1 MNKSLYTRLLGYTF
15 EHKGIF
21 ILSIFGF
28 LLFSA
33 ADISAVE
40 WLKQVISYINENNDN
55 PLNPL
60 NLALFL
66 AFISVIRGIGFY
78 LGNYFMANVGLK
90 VVHSLRKD
98 LISSLLYQPMSFFD
112 QASKGEIVN
121 RIIFTTN
128 QITGAATNALKILF
142 KEGFLLIGLFI
153 YLIYLSW
160 KLTLVILVIA
170 PLIGLIVSIAGK
182 RLRRTAKKIQD
193 VMGVVTQVSNEIA
206 SGAREIK
213 SFNNESGEEER
224 FKRANDE
231 NLKQNLKMESTGNIT
246 TPIIQIFVAF
256 ALAAMSYLALT
267 NLDELNLP
275 SESFVA
281 FFTAAGLMARP
292 IRQLSNLNAVIQ
304 KGLAAAEDIFNT
316 IDNASENYNEGLDI
330 NKTLNGEVEIDNVS
344 FSYSEDSEPVLNNI
358 SIKASK
364 GETIALVGKS
374 GSGKSTIVNLLN
386 RFYDDYEG
394 KIIID
399 GYDIKKIKLT
409 DLRNSISYVS
419 QDPTLFN
426 DTVKNN
432 IAYGLNQVSD
442 SEVYQAAREANAYE
456 FIMSLPDGFDT
467 IIGDKGVI
475 LSGGEKQRVA
485 IARALLKK
493 SSILIFDEA
502 TSALDNESEK
512 EIQSAIEKA
521 SKNKTTFIIAHRLS
535 TVEKADKICV
545 LENGII
551 TQSGTHNELIKED
564 GLYNVLQGKPELIEE
579 TESVK
584 FEKDFVPTLINEKKS
599 FWDEFNFLNIA
610 LTPLSVLYWSISTF
624 KNIFLKPK
632 TSDQNQIP
640 VVVVGNVTV
649 GGNGKTPLVSQI
661 AIDLKNIGYKPGI
674 ILRGYKGSFTGT
686 KFINKDTTAKEA
698 GDEAIFHFNRGF
710 NVVVDRDRSRALSY
724 LERYT
729 DCDIV
734 ISDDGLQHN
743 SLRRDFEII
752 VEDAT
757 RNFGNQLFLPAG
769 PLRDNI
775 WKTKKVDLFIFSGRR
790 ESNDYFF
797 ELEPESWINLKTG
810 DSYEVDEYPFGR
822 TANVVCGIANP
833 NRFLRSLNNLKINF
847 DYRLFPDHHYF
858 SKKDLEFDFER
869 PILTTEKDAARIGEN
884 FNEKNVWYLKMGV
897 KLNTNVSKLISEKL
911 QKKNV

>member
-55 PLNPL
+55 PLNPM

-661 AIDLKNIGYKPGI
+661 AIDLKNIGYNPGI

>member
-1 MNKSLYTRLLGYTF
+1 MNKSIYTRLLGYTF
-15 EHKGIF
+15 EHKGLFFLSIIGF
-21 ILSIFGF
+21 ILFA
-28 LLFSA
+28 A

-40 WLKQVISYINENNDN
+40 WLKQVISYINESNQNS
-55 PLNPL
+55 LNPL

-66 AFISVIRGIGFY
+66 AFISVVRGIGFY
-78 LGNYFMANVGLK
+78 VGNYFMANVGLK
-90 VVHSLRKD
+90 VVHKLRQD

-128 QITGAATNALKILF
+128 QITGAATNALKILV
-142 KEGFLLIGLFI
+142 KEGFLLIGLFV
-153 YLIYLSW
+153 YLMYLSW

-170 PLIGLIVSIAGK
+170 PLIGIIVSIAGK
-182 RLRRTAKKIQD
+182 RLRKVAKKIQD
-193 VMGVVTQVSNEIA
+193 VMGIVTQVSNEIA

-213 SFNNESGEEER
+213 SFNNESGEEDR
-224 FKRANDE
+224 FKKANDE

-246 TPIIQIFVAF
+246 TPLIQVFVAF

-267 NLDELNLP
+267 NLTELNLP

-292 IRQLSNLNAVIQ
+292 IRQLSSLNAVIQ
-304 KGLAAAEDIFNT
+304 RGLAAAEDIFSA
-316 IDNASENYNEGLDI
+316 IDNAPEKYEEGLDI
-330 NKTLNGEVEIDNVS
+330 NKTLEGEIEIENVS
-344 FSYSEDSEPVLNNI
+344 FSYSHDSDPVLKNI
-358 SIKASK
+358 SISAKQ

-394 KIIID
+394 RIRID

-432 IAYGLNQVSD
+432 IAYGLDDVTD
-442 SEVYQAAREANAYE
+442 SEVFQAAREANAYE
-456 FIMSLPDGFDT
+456 FIMNLPEGFNT
-467 IIGDKGVI
+467 IIGAKGTT

-512 EIQSAIEKA
+512 EIQAAIEKA
-521 SKNKTTFIIAHRLS
+521 SQNKTTFIIAHRLS
-535 TVEKADKICV
+535 TVENADKICV
-545 LENGII
+545 LENGKI
-551 TQSGTHNELIKED
+551 TQAGTHNELIKEE
-564 GLYNVLQGKPELIEE
+564 GLYNVLQGKPELVEE
-579 TESVK
+579 AKITDADV
-584 FEKDFVPTLINEKKS
+584 DFVPTLINEKKS
-599 FWDEFNFLNIA
+599 FWDEYNFGNIA
-610 LTPLSVLYWSISTF
+610 LTPLSFIYWAISSFKSTF
-624 KNIFLKPK
+624 LKSK
-632 TSDQNQIP
+632 SSLENEIP

-661 AIDLKNIGYKPGI
+661 AIDLRNLGYKPGI

-686 KFINKDTTAKEA
+686 KLISEETTSKEV

-710 NVVVDRDRSRALSY
+710 NVVVDRDRARALSY
-724 LERYT
+724 IERHT
-729 DCDIV
+729 ECDIV
-734 ISDDGLQHN
+734 ISDDGLQHTA
-743 SLRRDFEII
+743 LRRDFEVI
-752 VEDAT
+752 VEDAN

-775 WKTKKVDLFIFSGRR
+775 WKTKKVDLFIYSGRKDG
-790 ESNDYFF
+790 NDNFF
-797 ELEPESWINLKTG
+797 ELEPESWVNLDTG
-810 DSYEVDEYPFGR
+810 DTYAVDEYPFGK
-822 TANVVCGIANP
+822 TANVISGIANP
-833 NRFLRSLNNLKINF
+833 NRFLKTLNGLKVNF
-847 DYRLFPDHHYF
+847 DYKLFPDHHYF
-858 SKKDLEFDFER
+858 SKKDIEFNFER
-869 PILTTEKDAARIGEN
+869 PILTTEKDAARMGKKFKGSNI
-884 FNEKNVWYLKMGV
+884 WYLKMGV
-897 KLNTNVSKLISEKL
+897 KLNTNISKLITEKI
-911 QKKNV
+911 NG

>member
-246 TPIIQIFVAF
+246 TPIIQVFVAF

-661 AIDLKNIGYKPGI
+661 AIDLKNIGYNPGI

-710 NVVVDRDRSRALSY
+710 NVVVDRDRSRSLSY

-734 ISDDGLQHN
+734 IYDDGLQHN

>member
-1 MNKSLYTRLLGYTF
+1 MNKSIYTRLLGYTF
-15 EHKGIF
+15 EHKGLFFLSIIGF
-21 ILSIFGF
+21 ILFA
-28 LLFSA
+28 A

-40 WLKQVISYINENNDN
+40 WLKQVISYIHESNENS
-55 PLNPL
+55 LNPL

-66 AFISVIRGIGFY
+66 AFISVVRGIGFY
-78 LGNYFMANVGLK
+78 VGNYFMANVGLK
-90 VVHSLRKD
+90 VVHSLRQD

-128 QITGAATNALKILF
+128 QITGAATNALKILV
-142 KEGFLLIGLFI
+142 KEGFLLIGLFV
-153 YLIYLSW
+153 YLMYLSW

-170 PLIGLIVSIAGK
+170 PLIGIIVSIAGK
-182 RLRRTAKKIQD
+182 RLRRVAKKIQD
-193 VMGVVTQVSNEIA
+193 VMGIVTQVSNEIA

-224 FKRANDE
+224 FKKANDE

-246 TPIIQIFVAF
+246 TPLIQVFVAF

-267 NLDELNLP
+267 NLTELNLP

-292 IRQLSNLNAVIQ
+292 IRQLSSLNAVIQ
-304 KGLAAAEDIFNT
+304 RGLAAAEDIFSA
-316 IDNASENYNEGLDI
+316 IDNAPEKYDEGLDI
-330 NKTLNGEVEIDNVS
+330 NKTLEGEVEIENVS
-344 FSYSEDSEPVLNNI
+344 FSYSHDSDPVLKNI
-358 SIKASK
+358 SISAKQ

-394 KIIID
+394 RIRID

-432 IAYGLNQVSD
+432 IAYGLNEVTD
-442 SEVYQAAREANAYE
+442 SEVFQAAREANAYE
-456 FIMSLPDGFDT
+456 FIMNLPEGFNT
-467 IIGDKGVI
+467 IIGDKGTT

-512 EIQSAIEKA
+512 EIQAAIEKA
-521 SKNKTTFIIAHRLS
+521 SQNKTTFIIAHRLS

-545 LENGII
+545 LENGEI
-551 TQSGTHNELIKED
+551 TQAGTHNELIKEE

-579 TESVK
+579 TNITDVET
-584 FEKDFVPTLINEKKS
+584 DFVPTLINEKKS
-599 FWDEFNFLNIA
+599 FWDEYNFGNVA
-610 LTPLSVLYWSISTF
+610 LTPLSFIYWTISSF
-624 KNIFLKPK
+624 KNTFLKPK
-632 TSDQNQIP
+632 TSVGNDIP

-661 AIDLKNIGYKPGI
+661 AIDLRNLGYNPGI

-686 KFINKDTTAKEA
+686 KLINEETTSKEV

-710 NVVVDRDRSRALSY
+710 NVVVDRDRARALSY
-724 LERYT
+724 LERHT
-729 DCDIV
+729 ECDIV
-734 ISDDGLQHN
+734 ISDDGLQHTA
-743 SLRRDFEII
+743 LRRDFEVI
-752 VEDAT
+752 VEDAN

-775 WKTKKVDLFIFSGRR
+775 WKTKKVDLFIYSGRKDG
-790 ESNDYFF
+790 NDNFF
-797 ELEPESWINLKTG
+797 ELEPESWVNLDTG
-810 DSYEVDEYPFGR
+810 DTYTVDEYPFGK
-822 TANVVCGIANP
+822 TANVISGIANP
-833 NRFLRSLNNLKINF
+833 NRFLKTLNSLKVNF
-847 DYRLFPDHHYF
+847 DYKLFPDHHYF
-858 SKKDLEFDFER
+858 SKKDIEFNFER
-869 PILTTEKDAARIGEN
+869 PILTTEKDAARMGEKFKGSN
-884 FNEKNVWYLKMGV
+884 IWYLKMGV
-897 KLNTNVSKLISEKL
+897 KLNTNISKLITEKI
-911 QKKNV
+911 NG

>member
-15 EHKGIF
+15 KHKGLFFVSIIGF
-21 ILSIFGF
+21 ILFA
-28 LLFSA
+28 A

-40 WLKQVISYINENNDN
+40 WLKQVISYINESNDN
-55 PLNPL
+55 PLNPMS
-60 NLALFL
+60 LALFL
-66 AFISVIRGIGFY
+66 AGISVIRGIGFY
-78 LGNYFMANVGLK
+78 VGNYFMANVGLK
-90 VVHSLRKD
+90 VVHNLRED
-98 LISSLLYQPMSFFD
+98 LISSLLYQPMSLFD

-128 QITGAATNALKILF
+128 QITGAATNALKILV
-142 KEGFLLIGLFI
+142 KEGFLLIGLFV
-153 YLIYLSW
+153 YLMYLSW

-170 PLIGLIVSIAGK
+170 PLIGIIVSIAGK
-182 RLRRTAKKIQD
+182 RLRRVAKKIQD
-193 VMGVVTQVSNEIA
+193 VMGIVTQVSNEIA

-224 FKRANDE
+224 FKKANDE

-246 TPIIQIFVAF
+246 TPLIQVFVAF

-267 NLDELNLP
+267 NLSELNLP

-292 IRQLSNLNAVIQ
+292 IRQLSSLNAVIQ
-304 KGLAAAEDIFNT
+304 RGLAAAEDIFSA
-316 IDNASENYNEGLDI
+316 IDNAPEKYNEGLDI
-330 NKTLNGEVEIDNVS
+330 NNTLQGEVEIENVS
-344 FSYSEDSEPVLNNI
+344 FSYSHDSDPVLKNI
-358 SIKASK
+358 SIAAKK

-394 KIIID
+394 RIRID

-432 IAYGLNQVSD
+432 IAYGLDEVTD
-442 SEVYQAAREANAYE
+442 SAVFQAAREANAYE
-456 FIMSLPDGFDT
+456 FIMNLPEGFNT
-467 IIGDKGVI
+467 IIGDKGTT

-512 EIQSAIEKA
+512 EIQAAIEKA
-521 SKNKTTFIIAHRLS
+521 SLNKTTFIIAHRLS

-545 LENGII
+545 LENGEI
-551 TQSGTHNELIKED
+551 TQTGTHNELIREE
-564 GLYNVLQGKPELIEE
+564 GLYNVLQGKPELVEENKIIE
-579 TESVK
+579 TEV
-584 FEKDFVPTLINEKKS
+584 DFVPTLINEKKS
-599 FWDEFNFLNIA
+599 FWDEYSFGNIA
-610 LTPLSVLYWSISTF
+610 LTPLSFIYWTISSF
-624 KNIFLKPK
+624 KNTFLKAR
-632 TSDQNQIP
+632 TSVENEVP

-661 AIDLKNIGYKPGI
+661 AIDLRNLGYKPGI

-686 KFINKDTTAKEA
+686 KLIAEETTSKEV

-724 LERYT
+724 IERHT

-734 ISDDGLQHN
+734 IADDGLQHTA
-743 SLRRDFEII
+743 LRRDFEVV
-752 VEDAT
+752 VENAD

-775 WKTKKVDLFIFSGRR
+775 WRTKKVDLFIYSGRR
-790 ESNDYFF
+790 EGNDNFF
-797 ELEPESWINLKTG
+797 ELEPESWINLDTG
-810 DSYEVDEYPFGR
+810 DVYAVDEYPFGK
-822 TANVVCGIANP
+822 TANVISGIANP
-833 NRFLRSLNNLKINF
+833 NRFLKTLNGLKVNF
-847 DYRLFPDHHYF
+847 DYKLFSDHHYF
-858 SKKDLEFDFER
+858 SKKDLEFSFER
-869 PILTTEKDAARIGEN
+869 PILTTEKDAARMGNKFKDKSI
-884 FNEKNVWYLKMGV
+884 WYLKMGV
-897 KLNTNVSKLISEKL
+897 KLNTNISRLITEKI
-911 QKKNV
+911 NG

>member
-15 EHKGIF
+15 KHKGLFFVSIIGF
-21 ILSIFGF
+21 ILFA
-28 LLFSA
+28 A

-40 WLKQVISYINENNDN
+40 WLKQVISYINESNDN
-55 PLNPL
+55 PLNPMS
-60 NLALFL
+60 LALFL
-66 AFISVIRGIGFY
+66 AGISVIRGIGFY
-78 LGNYFMANVGLK
+78 VGNYFMANVGLK
-90 VVHSLRKD
+90 VVHNLRED
-98 LISSLLYQPMSFFD
+98 LISSLLYQPMSLFD

-128 QITGAATNALKILF
+128 QITGAATNALKILV
-142 KEGFLLIGLFI
+142 KEGFLLIGLFV
-153 YLIYLSW
+153 YLMYLSW

-170 PLIGLIVSIAGK
+170 PLIGIIVSIAGK
-182 RLRRTAKKIQD
+182 RLRRVAKKIQD
-193 VMGVVTQVSNEIA
+193 VMGIVTQVSNEIA

-224 FKRANDE
+224 FKKANDE

-246 TPIIQIFVAF
+246 TPLIQVFVAF

-267 NLDELNLP
+267 NLSELNLP

-292 IRQLSNLNAVIQ
+292 IRQLSSLNAVIQ
-304 KGLAAAEDIFNT
+304 RGLAAAEDIFSA
-316 IDNASENYNEGLDI
+316 IDNAPEKYNEGLDI
-330 NKTLNGEVEIDNVS
+330 NNTLQGEVEIENVS
-344 FSYSEDSEPVLNNI
+344 FSYSHDSDPVLKNI
-358 SIKASK
+358 SITAKK

-394 KIIID
+394 RIRID

-432 IAYGLNQVSD
+432 IAYGLDEVTD
-442 SEVYQAAREANAYE
+442 SAVFQAAREANAYE
-456 FIMSLPDGFDT
+456 FIMNLPEGFNT
-467 IIGDKGVI
+467 IIGDKGTT

-512 EIQSAIEKA
+512 EIQAAIEKA
-521 SKNKTTFIIAHRLS
+521 SLNKTTFIIAHRLS

-545 LENGII
+545 LENGEI
-551 TQSGTHNELIKED
+551 TQTGTHNELIREE
-564 GLYNVLQGKPELIEE
+564 GLYNVLQGKPEFVEENKIIE
-579 TESVK
+579 TEV
-584 FEKDFVPTLINEKKS
+584 DFVPTLINEKKS
-599 FWDEFNFLNIA
+599 FWDEYSFGNIA
-610 LTPLSVLYWSISTF
+610 LTPLSFIYWTISSF
-624 KNIFLKPK
+624 KNTFLKAK
-632 TSDQNQIP
+632 TSVENEVP

-661 AIDLKNIGYKPGI
+661 AIDLRNLGYKPGI

-686 KFINKDTTAKEA
+686 KLIAEETTSKEV

-710 NVVVDRDRSRALSY
+710 NVVVDRDRARALSY
-724 LERYT
+724 IERHT

-734 ISDDGLQHN
+734 IADDGLQHTA
-743 SLRRDFEII
+743 LRRDFEVV
-752 VEDAT
+752 VEDAN

-775 WKTKKVDLFIFSGRR
+775 WRTKKVDLFIYSGRR
-790 ESNDYFF
+790 EGNDNFF
-797 ELEPESWINLKTG
+797 ELEPESWINLDTG
-810 DSYEVDEYPFGR
+810 DVYAVDEYPFGK
-822 TANVVCGIANP
+822 TANVISGIANP
-833 NRFLRSLNNLKINF
+833 NRFLKTLNGLKVNF
-847 DYRLFPDHHYF
+847 DYKLFPDHHYF
-858 SKKDLEFDFER
+858 SKKDLEFSFER
-869 PILTTEKDAARIGEN
+869 PILTTEKDAARMGNKFKDKSI
-884 FNEKNVWYLKMGV
+884 WYLKMGV
-897 KLNTNVSKLISEKL
+897 KLNTNISRLITEKI
-911 QKKNV
+911 NG

>member
-15 EHKGIF
+15 KHKGLFFVSIIGF
-21 ILSIFGF
+21 ILFA
-28 LLFSA
+28 A

-40 WLKQVISYINENNDN
+40 WLKQVISYINESNDN
-55 PLNPL
+55 PLNPMS
-60 NLALFL
+60 LALFL
-66 AFISVIRGIGFY
+66 AGISVIRGIGFY
-78 LGNYFMANVGLK
+78 VGNYFMANVGLK
-90 VVHSLRKD
+90 VVHNLRED
-98 LISSLLYQPMSFFD
+98 LISSLLYQPMSLFD

-128 QITGAATNALKILF
+128 QITGAATNALKILV
-142 KEGFLLIGLFI
+142 KEGFLLIGLFV
-153 YLIYLSW
+153 YLMYLSW

-170 PLIGLIVSIAGK
+170 PLIGIIVSIAGK
-182 RLRRTAKKIQD
+182 RLRRVAKKIQD
-193 VMGVVTQVSNEIA
+193 VMGIVTQVSNEIA

-224 FKRANDE
+224 FKKANDQ

-246 TPIIQIFVAF
+246 TPLIQVFVAF

-267 NLDELNLP
+267 NLSELNLP

-292 IRQLSNLNAVIQ
+292 IRQLSSLNAVIQ
-304 KGLAAAEDIFNT
+304 RGLAAAEDIFSA
-316 IDNASENYNEGLDI
+316 IDNAPEKYNEGLDI
-330 NKTLNGEVEIDNVS
+330 NNTLQGEVEIENVS
-344 FSYSEDSEPVLNNI
+344 FSYSHDSDPVLKNI
-358 SIKASK
+358 SIAAKK

-394 KIIID
+394 RIRID

-432 IAYGLNQVSD
+432 IAYGLDEVTD
-442 SEVYQAAREANAYE
+442 SAVFQAAREANAYE
-456 FIMSLPDGFDT
+456 FIMNLPEGFNT
-467 IIGDKGVI
+467 IIGDKGTT

-512 EIQSAIEKA
+512 EIQAAIEKA
-521 SKNKTTFIIAHRLS
+521 SLNKTTFIIAHRLS

-545 LENGII
+545 LENGEI
-551 TQSGTHNELIKED
+551 TQTGTHNELIREE
-564 GLYNVLQGKPELIEE
+564 GLYNVLQGKPELVEENKIIE
-579 TESVK
+579 TEV
-584 FEKDFVPTLINEKKS
+584 DFVPTLINEKKS
-599 FWDEFNFLNIA
+599 FWDEYSFGNIA
-610 LTPLSVLYWSISTF
+610 LTPLSFIYWTISSF
-624 KNIFLKPK
+624 KNTFLKAR
-632 TSDQNQIP
+632 TSVENEVP

-661 AIDLKNIGYKPGI
+661 AIDLRNLGYKPGI

-686 KFINKDTTAKEA
+686 KLIAEETTSKEV

-724 LERYT
+724 IERHT

-734 ISDDGLQHN
+734 IADDGLQHTA
-743 SLRRDFEII
+743 LRRDFEVV
-752 VEDAT
+752 VEDAD

-775 WKTKKVDLFIFSGRR
+775 WRTKKVDLFIYSGRR
-790 ESNDYFF
+790 EGNDNFF
-797 ELEPESWINLKTG
+797 ELEPESWINLDTG
-810 DSYEVDEYPFGR
+810 DVYAVDEYPFGK
-822 TANVVCGIANP
+822 TANVISGIANP
-833 NRFLRSLNNLKINF
+833 NRFLKTLNGLKVNF
-847 DYRLFPDHHYF
+847 DYKLFPDHHYF
-858 SKKDLEFDFER
+858 SKKDLEFSFER
-869 PILTTEKDAARIGEN
+869 PILTTEKDAARMGNKFKDKSI
-884 FNEKNVWYLKMGV
+884 WYLKMGV
-897 KLNTNVSKLISEKL
+897 KLNTNISRLITEKI
-911 QKKNV
+911 NG

>member
-15 EHKGIF
+15 KHKGLFFVSIIGF
-21 ILSIFGF
+21 ILFA
-28 LLFSA
+28 A

-40 WLKQVISYINENNDN
+40 WLKQVISYINESNDN
-55 PLNPL
+55 PLNPMS
-60 NLALFL
+60 LALFL
-66 AFISVIRGIGFY
+66 AGISVIRGIGFY
-78 LGNYFMANVGLK
+78 VGNYFMANVGLK
-90 VVHSLRKD
+90 VVHNLRED
-98 LISSLLYQPMSFFD
+98 LISSLLYQPMSLFD

-128 QITGAATNALKILF
+128 QITGAATNALKILV
-142 KEGFLLIGLFI
+142 KEGFLLIGLFV
-153 YLIYLSW
+153 YLMYLSW

-170 PLIGLIVSIAGK
+170 PLIGIIVSIAGK
-182 RLRRTAKKIQD
+182 RLRRVAKKIQD
-193 VMGVVTQVSNEIA
+193 VMGIVTQVSNEIA

-224 FKRANDE
+224 FKKANDE

-246 TPIIQIFVAF
+246 TPLIQVFVAF

-267 NLDELNLP
+267 NLSELNLP

-292 IRQLSNLNAVIQ
+292 IRQLSSLNAVIQ
-304 KGLAAAEDIFNT
+304 RGLAAAEDIFSA
-316 IDNASENYNEGLDI
+316 IDNAPEKYNEGLDI
-330 NKTLNGEVEIDNVS
+330 NNTLQGEVEIENVS
-344 FSYSEDSEPVLNNI
+344 FSYSHDSDPVLKNI
-358 SIKASK
+358 SIAAKK

-394 KIIID
+394 RIRID

-432 IAYGLNQVSD
+432 IAYGLDEVTD
-442 SEVYQAAREANAYE
+442 SAVFQAAREANAYE
-456 FIMSLPDGFDT
+456 FIMNLPEGFNT
-467 IIGDKGVI
+467 IIGDKGTT

-512 EIQSAIEKA
+512 EIQAAIEKA
-521 SKNKTTFIIAHRLS
+521 SLNKTTFIIAHRLS

-545 LENGII
+545 LENGEI
-551 TQSGTHNELIKED
+551 TQTGTHNELIREE
-564 GLYNVLQGKPELIEE
+564 GLYNVLQGKPELVEENKIIE
-579 TESVK
+579 TEV
-584 FEKDFVPTLINEKKS
+584 DFVPTLINEKKS
-599 FWDEFNFLNIA
+599 FWDEYSFGNIA
-610 LTPLSVLYWSISTF
+610 LTPLSFIYWTISSF
-624 KNIFLKPK
+624 KNTFLKAR
-632 TSDQNQIP
+632 TSVENEVP

-661 AIDLKNIGYKPGI
+661 AIDLRNLGYKPGI

-686 KFINKDTTAKEA
+686 KLIAEETTSKEV

-710 NVVVDRDRSRALSY
+710 NVVVDRDRARALSY
-724 LERYT
+724 IERHT

-734 ISDDGLQHN
+734 IADDGLQHTA
-743 SLRRDFEII
+743 LRRDFEVV
-752 VEDAT
+752 VEDAN

-775 WKTKKVDLFIFSGRR
+775 WRTKKVDLFIYSGRR
-790 ESNDYFF
+790 EGNDNFF
-797 ELEPESWINLKTG
+797 ELEPESWINLDTG
-810 DSYEVDEYPFGR
+810 DVYAVDEYPFGK
-822 TANVVCGIANP
+822 TANVISGIANP
-833 NRFLRSLNNLKINF
+833 NRFLKTLNGLKVNF
-847 DYRLFPDHHYF
+847 DYKLFSDHHYF
-858 SKKDLEFDFER
+858 SKKDLEFSFER
-869 PILTTEKDAARIGEN
+869 PILTTEKDAARMGNKFKDKSI
-884 FNEKNVWYLKMGV
+884 WYLKMGV
-897 KLNTNVSKLISEKL
+897 KLNTNISRLITEKI
-911 QKKNV
+911 NG

>member
-15 EHKGIF
+15 KHKGLFFLSIIGF
-21 ILSIFGF
+21 ILFA
-28 LLFSA
+28 A

-40 WLKQVISYINENNDN
+40 WLKQVISYINESNEN

-78 LGNYFMANVGLK
+78 VGNYFMANVGLK
-90 VVHSLRKD
+90 VVHSLRED

-128 QITGAATNALKILF
+128 QITGAATNALKILV

-153 YLIYLSW
+153 YLLYLSW

-170 PLIGLIVSIAGK
+170 PLIGIIVSIAGK
-182 RLRRTAKKIQD
+182 RLRRVAKKIQD
-193 VMGVVTQVSNEIA
+193 VMGIVTQVSNEIA

-246 TPIIQIFVAF
+246 TPLIQVFVAF

-267 NLDELNLP
+267 NLSELNLP

-292 IRQLSNLNAVIQ
+292 IRQLSSLNAVIQ
-304 KGLAAAEDIFNT
+304 RGLAAAEDIFSA
-316 IDNASENYNEGLDI
+316 IDTAPEKYDEGLDI
-330 NKTLNGEVEIDNVS
+330 NKTLEGEVEIENVS
-344 FSYSEDSEPVLNNI
+344 FSYSHDSEPVLKNI
-358 SIKASK
+358 SISAKK

-394 KIIID
+394 RIRID

-432 IAYGLNQVSD
+432 IAYGLDEVSD
-442 SEVYQAAREANAYE
+442 SAVFQAAREANAYE
-456 FIMSLPDGFDT
+456 FIMNLPEGFNT
-467 IIGDKGVI
+467 IIGDKGTT

-485 IARALLKK
+485 IARALLKQ

-512 EIQSAIEKA
+512 EIQAAIEKA
-521 SKNKTTFIIAHRLS
+521 SQNKTTFIIAHRLS

-545 LENGII
+545 LENGEI
-551 TQSGTHNELIKED
+551 TQAGTHNELIKEE
-564 GLYNVLQGKPELIEE
+564 GLYNVLQGKPELVEE
-579 TESVK
+579 AITTDSDI
-584 FEKDFVPTLINEKKS
+584 DFVPTLINEKKS
-599 FWDEFNFLNIA
+599 FWDEYNFGNIA
-610 LTPLSVLYWSISTF
+610 LTPLSFLYWAVSSF
-624 KNIFLKPK
+624 KNTFIKPK
-632 TSDQNQIP
+632 PSSDNEIP

-686 KFINKDTTAKEA
+686 KLIGDDTTAKEV
-698 GDEAIFHFNRGF
+698 GDEAIFHHNRGF
-710 NVVVDRDRSRALSY
+710 NVVVDRDRARALSY
-724 LERYT
+724 LERHT

-734 ISDDGLQHN
+734 ISDDGLQH
-743 SLRRDFEII
+743 SALRRDFEVV
-752 VEDAT
+752 VEDAN

-775 WKTKKVDLFIFSGRR
+775 WKTKMVDLFIYSGRK
-790 ESNDYFF
+790 EGNDNFF
-797 ELEPESWINLKTG
+797 ELEPESWVNLDTG
-810 DSYEVDEYPFGR
+810 DSYLVEDYPFGK
-822 TANVVCGIANP
+822 TANVVSGIANP
-833 NRFLRSLNNLKINF
+833 NRFLKTLNSLKVNF

-858 SKKDLEFDFER
+858 SKKDIEFGFER
-869 PILTTEKDAARIGEN
+869 PILTTEKDAARMGDK
-884 FNEKNVWYLKMGV
+884 FKGKNIWYLKMGV
-897 KLNTNVSKLISEKL
+897 KLNTNISKLITEK
-911 QKKNV
+911 VHG

>member
-15 EHKGIF
+15 KHKGLFFVSIIGF
-21 ILSIFGF
+21 ILFA
-28 LLFSA
+28 A

-40 WLKQVISYINENNDN
+40 WLKQVISYINESNDN
-55 PLNPL
+55 PLNPMS
-60 NLALFL
+60 LALFL
-66 AFISVIRGIGFY
+66 AGISVIRGIGFY
-78 LGNYFMANVGLK
+78 VGNYFMANVGLK
-90 VVHSLRKD
+90 VVHNLRED
-98 LISSLLYQPMSFFD
+98 LISSLLYQPMSLFD

-128 QITGAATNALKILF
+128 QITGAATNALKILV
-142 KEGFLLIGLFI
+142 KEGFLLIGLFV
-153 YLIYLSW
+153 YLMYLSW

-170 PLIGLIVSIAGK
+170 PLIGIIVSIAGK
-182 RLRRTAKKIQD
+182 RLRRVAKKIQD
-193 VMGVVTQVSNEIA
+193 VMGIVTQVSNEIA

-224 FKRANDE
+224 FKKANDE

-246 TPIIQIFVAF
+246 TPLIQVFVAF

-267 NLDELNLP
+267 NLSELNLP

-292 IRQLSNLNAVIQ
+292 IRQLSSLNAVIQ
-304 KGLAAAEDIFNT
+304 RGLAAAEDIFSA
-316 IDNASENYNEGLDI
+316 IDNAPEKYNEGLDI
-330 NKTLNGEVEIDNVS
+330 NNTLQGEVEIENVS
-344 FSYSEDSEPVLNNI
+344 FSYSHDSDPVLKNI
-358 SIKASK
+358 SIAAKK

-394 KIIID
+394 RIRID

-432 IAYGLNQVSD
+432 IAYGLDEVTD
-442 SEVYQAAREANAYE
+442 SAVFQAAREANAYE
-456 FIMSLPDGFDT
+456 FIMNLPEGFNT
-467 IIGDKGVI
+467 IIGDKGTT

-512 EIQSAIEKA
+512 EIQAAIEKA
-521 SKNKTTFIIAHRLS
+521 SLNKTTFIIAHRLS

-545 LENGII
+545 LENGEI
-551 TQSGTHNELIKED
+551 TQTGTHNELIREE
-564 GLYNVLQGKPELIEE
+564 GLYNVLQGKPELVEENKIIE
-579 TESVK
+579 TEV
-584 FEKDFVPTLINEKKS
+584 DFVPTLINEKKS
-599 FWDEFNFLNIA
+599 FWDEYSFGNIA
-610 LTPLSVLYWSISTF
+610 LTPLSFIYWTISSF
-624 KNIFLKPK
+624 KNTFLKAR
-632 TSDQNQIP
+632 TSVENEVP

-661 AIDLKNIGYKPGI
+661 AIDLRNLGYKPGI

-686 KFINKDTTAKEA
+686 KLIAEETTSKEV

-724 LERYT
+724 IERHT

-734 ISDDGLQHN
+734 IADDGLQHTA
-743 SLRRDFEII
+743 LRRDFEVV
-752 VEDAT
+752 VEDAD

-775 WKTKKVDLFIFSGRR
+775 WRTKKVDLFIYSGRR
-790 ESNDYFF
+790 EGNDNFF
-797 ELEPESWINLKTG
+797 ELEPESWINLDTG
-810 DSYEVDEYPFGR
+810 DVYAVDEYPFGK
-822 TANVVCGIANP
+822 TANVISGIANP
-833 NRFLRSLNNLKINF
+833 NRFLKTLNGLKVNF
-847 DYRLFPDHHYF
+847 DYKLFPDHHYF
-858 SKKDLEFDFER
+858 SKKDLEFSFER
-869 PILTTEKDAARIGEN
+869 PILTTEKDAARMGN
-884 FNEKNVWYLKMGV
+884 KFKDKNIWYLKMGV
-897 KLNTNVSKLISEKL
+897 KLNTNISRLITEKI
-911 QKKNV
+911 NG

>member
-15 EHKGIF
+15 KHKGLFFLSIIGF
-21 ILSIFGF
+21 ILFA
-28 LLFSA
+28 A

-40 WLKQVISYINENNDN
+40 WLKQVISYINESNEN

-78 LGNYFMANVGLK
+78 VGNYFMANVGLK
-90 VVHSLRKD
+90 VVHSLRED

-128 QITGAATNALKILF
+128 QITGAATNALKILV

-153 YLIYLSW
+153 YLLYLSW

-170 PLIGLIVSIAGK
+170 PLIGIIVSIAGK
-182 RLRRTAKKIQD
+182 RLRRVAKKIQD
-193 VMGVVTQVSNEIA
+193 VMGIVTQVSNEIA

-224 FKRANDE
+224 FKIANDE

-246 TPIIQIFVAF
+246 TPLIQVFVAF

-267 NLDELNLP
+267 NLSELNLP

-292 IRQLSNLNAVIQ
+292 IRQLSSLNAVIQ
-304 KGLAAAEDIFNT
+304 RGLAAAEDIFSA
-316 IDNASENYNEGLDI
+316 IDTAPEKYDEGLDI
-330 NKTLNGEVEIDNVS
+330 NKTLEGEVEIENVS
-344 FSYSEDSEPVLNNI
+344 FSYSHDSEPVLKNI
-358 SIKASK
+358 SISAKK

-394 KIIID
+394 RIRID

-432 IAYGLNQVSD
+432 IAYGLDEVSD
-442 SEVYQAAREANAYE
+442 SAVFQAAREANAYE
-456 FIMSLPDGFDT
+456 FIMNLPEGFNT
-467 IIGDKGVI
+467 IIGDKGTT

-485 IARALLKK
+485 IARALLKQ

-512 EIQSAIEKA
+512 EIQAAIEKA
-521 SKNKTTFIIAHRLS
+521 SQNKTTFIIAHRLS

-545 LENGII
+545 LENGEI
-551 TQSGTHNELIKED
+551 TQAGTHNELIKEE
-564 GLYNVLQGKPELIEE
+564 GLYNVLQGKPELVEE
-579 TESVK
+579 AITTDSDI
-584 FEKDFVPTLINEKKS
+584 DFVPTLINEKKS
-599 FWDEFNFLNIA
+599 FWDEYNFGNIA
-610 LTPLSVLYWSISTF
+610 LTPLSFLYWAVSSF
-624 KNIFLKPK
+624 KNTFIKPK
-632 TSDQNQIP
+632 PSSDNEIP

-686 KFINKDTTAKEA
+686 KLIGDDTTAKEV
-698 GDEAIFHFNRGF
+698 GDEAIFHHNRGF
-710 NVVVDRDRSRALSY
+710 NVVVDRDRARALSY
-724 LERYT
+724 LERHT

-734 ISDDGLQHN
+734 ISDDGLQH
-743 SLRRDFEII
+743 SALRRDFEVV
-752 VEDAT
+752 VEDAN

-775 WKTKKVDLFIFSGRR
+775 WKTKMVDLFIYSGRK
-790 ESNDYFF
+790 EGNDNFF
-797 ELEPESWINLKTG
+797 ELEPESWVNLDTG
-810 DSYEVDEYPFGR
+810 DSYLVEDYPFGK
-822 TANVVCGIANP
+822 TANVVSGIANP
-833 NRFLRSLNNLKINF
+833 NRFLKTLNSLKVNF

-858 SKKDLEFDFER
+858 SKKDIEFGFER
-869 PILTTEKDAARIGEN
+869 PILTTEKDAARMGDK
-884 FNEKNVWYLKMGV
+884 FKGKNIWYLKMGV
-897 KLNTNVSKLISEKL
+897 KLNTNISKLITEK
-911 QKKNV
+911 VHG

>member
-1 MNKSLYTRLLGYTF
+1 MNKSIYTRLLGYTF
-15 EHKGIF
+15 EHKGFFFLSIIGF
-21 ILSIFGF
+21 ILFA
-28 LLFSA
+28 A

-40 WLKQVISYINENNDN
+40 WLKQVISYINESNENS
-55 PLNPL
+55 LNPL

-66 AFISVIRGIGFY
+66 AFISVVRGIGFY
-78 LGNYFMANVGLK
+78 VGNYFMANVGLK
-90 VVHSLRKD
+90 VVHSLRQD

-128 QITGAATNALKILF
+128 QITGAATNALKILV
-142 KEGFLLIGLFI
+142 KEGFLLIGLFV
-153 YLIYLSW
+153 YLMYLSW

-170 PLIGLIVSIAGK
+170 PLIGIIVSIAGK
-182 RLRRTAKKIQD
+182 RLRRVAKKIQD
-193 VMGVVTQVSNEIA
+193 VMGIVTQVSNEIA

-224 FKRANDE
+224 FKKANDE

-246 TPIIQIFVAF
+246 TPLIQVFVAF

-267 NLDELNLP
+267 NLTELNLP

-292 IRQLSNLNAVIQ
+292 IRQLSSLNAVIQ
-304 KGLAAAEDIFNT
+304 RGLAAAEDIFSA
-316 IDNASENYNEGLDI
+316 IDNAPEKYDEGLDI
-330 NKTLNGEVEIDNVS
+330 NKTLEGEVEIENVS
-344 FSYSEDSEPVLNNI
+344 FSYSHDSDPVLKNI
-358 SIKASK
+358 SISAKQ

-394 KIIID
+394 RIRID

-432 IAYGLNQVSD
+432 IAYGLNEVTD
-442 SEVYQAAREANAYE
+442 SEVFQAAREANAYE
-456 FIMSLPDGFDT
+456 FIMNLPEGFNT
-467 IIGDKGVI
+467 IIGDKGTT

-512 EIQSAIEKA
+512 EIQAAIEKA
-521 SKNKTTFIIAHRLS
+521 SQNKTTFIIAHRLS

-545 LENGII
+545 LENGEI
-551 TQSGTHNELIKED
+551 TQAGTHNELIKEE

-579 TESVK
+579 TNITDVEA
-584 FEKDFVPTLINEKKS
+584 DFVPTLINEKKS
-599 FWDEFNFLNIA
+599 FWDEYNFGNIA
-610 LTPLSVLYWSISTF
+610 LTPLSFIYWTISSF
-624 KNIFLKPK
+624 KNTFLKPK
-632 TSDQNQIP
+632 TSTGNEVP

-661 AIDLKNIGYKPGI
+661 AIDLRNLGYKPGI

-686 KFINKDTTAKEA
+686 KLISEETTSKEV

-710 NVVVDRDRSRALSY
+710 NVVVDRDRARALSY
-724 LERYT
+724 VERHT
-729 DCDIV
+729 ECDIV
-734 ISDDGLQHN
+734 ISDDGLQHTA
-743 SLRRDFEII
+743 LRRDFEVI
-752 VEDAT
+752 VEDAN

-775 WKTKKVDLFIFSGRR
+775 WKTKKVDLFIYSGRKDG
-790 ESNDYFF
+790 NDNFF
-797 ELEPESWINLKTG
+797 ELEPESWVNLDTG
-810 DSYEVDEYPFGR
+810 DTYTVDEYPFGK
-822 TANVVCGIANP
+822 TANVISGIANP
-833 NRFLRSLNNLKINF
+833 NRFLKTLNSLKVNF
-847 DYRLFPDHHYF
+847 DYKLFPDHHYF
-858 SKKDLEFDFER
+858 SKKDIEFNFER
-869 PILTTEKDAARIGEN
+869 PILTTEKDAARMGEKFKGSN
-884 FNEKNVWYLKMGV
+884 IWYLKMGV
-897 KLNTNVSKLISEKL
+897 KLNTNISKLITEKI
-911 QKKNV
+911 NG

>member
-1 MNKSLYTRLLGYTF
+1 MNKSIYTRLLGYTF
-15 EHKGIF
+15 EHKGLFFLSIIGF
-21 ILSIFGF
+21 ILFA
-28 LLFSA
+28 A

-40 WLKQVISYINENNDN
+40 WLKQVISYINESNDI

-66 AFISVIRGIGFY
+66 AFISVVRGIGFY
-78 LGNYFMANVGLK
+78 VGNYFMANVGLK
-90 VVHSLRKD
+90 VVHSLRQD

-128 QITGAATNALKILF
+128 QITGAATNALKILV
-142 KEGFLLIGLFI
+142 KEGFLLIGLFV
-153 YLIYLSW
+153 YLMYLSW

-170 PLIGLIVSIAGK
+170 PLIGIIVSIAGK
-182 RLRRTAKKIQD
+182 RLRRVAKKIQD
-193 VMGVVTQVSNEIA
+193 VMGIVTQVSNEIA

-224 FKRANDE
+224 FKKANDE

-246 TPIIQIFVAF
+246 TPLIQVFVAF

-267 NLDELNLP
+267 NLTELNLP

-292 IRQLSNLNAVIQ
+292 IRQLSSLNAVIQ
-304 KGLAAAEDIFNT
+304 RGLAAAEDIFSA
-316 IDNASENYNEGLDI
+316 IDNAPEKYDEGLDI
-330 NKTLNGEVEIDNVS
+330 NKTLEGEVEIENVS
-344 FSYSEDSEPVLNNI
+344 FSYSHDSDPVLKNI
-358 SIKASK
+358 SISAKQ

-394 KIIID
+394 RIRID

-432 IAYGLNQVSD
+432 IAYGLNEVTD
-442 SEVYQAAREANAYE
+442 SEVFQAAREANAYE
-456 FIMSLPDGFDT
+456 FIMNLPEGFNT
-467 IIGDKGVI
+467 IIGDKGTT

-512 EIQSAIEKA
+512 EIQAAIEKA
-521 SKNKTTFIIAHRLS
+521 SQNKTTFIIAHRLS

-545 LENGII
+545 LENGEI
-551 TQSGTHNELIKED
+551 TQAGTHNELIKEE

-579 TESVK
+579 TNITDVEA
-584 FEKDFVPTLINEKKS
+584 DFVPTLINEKKS
-599 FWDEFNFLNIA
+599 FWDEYNFGNIA
-610 LTPLSVLYWSISTF
+610 LTPLSFIYWTISSF
-624 KNIFLKPK
+624 KNTFLKPK
-632 TSDQNQIP
+632 ASIDNDIP

-661 AIDLKNIGYKPGI
+661 AIDLRNLGYKPGI

-686 KFINKDTTAKEA
+686 KLISEETTSKEV

-710 NVVVDRDRSRALSY
+710 NVVVDRDRARALSY
-724 LERYT
+724 IERHT
-729 DCDIV
+729 ECDIV
-734 ISDDGLQHN
+734 ISDDGLQHTA
-743 SLRRDFEII
+743 LRRDFEVI
-752 VEDAT
+752 VEDAN

-775 WKTKKVDLFIFSGRR
+775 WKTKKVDLFIYSGRKDG
-790 ESNDYFF
+790 NDNFF
-797 ELEPESWINLKTG
+797 ELEPESWVNLDTG
-810 DSYEVDEYPFGR
+810 DTYTVDEYPFGK
-822 TANVVCGIANP
+822 TANVISGIANP
-833 NRFLRSLNNLKINF
+833 NRFLKTLNSLKVNF
-847 DYRLFPDHHYF
+847 DYKLFPDHHYF
-858 SKKDLEFDFER
+858 SKKDIEFNFER
-869 PILTTEKDAARIGEN
+869 PILTTEKDAARMGEKFKGSN
-884 FNEKNVWYLKMGV
+884 IWYLKMGV
-897 KLNTNVSKLISEKL
+897 KLNTNISKLITEKI
-911 QKKNV
+911 NG

>member
-15 EHKGIF
+15 KHKGLFFVSIIGF
-21 ILSIFGF
+21 ILFA
-28 LLFSA
+28 A

-40 WLKQVISYINENNDN
+40 WLKQVISYINESNDN
-55 PLNPL
+55 PLNPMS
-60 NLALFL
+60 LALFL
-66 AFISVIRGIGFY
+66 AGISVIRGIGFY
-78 LGNYFMANVGLK
+78 VGNYFMANVGLK
-90 VVHSLRKD
+90 VVHNLRED
-98 LISSLLYQPMSFFD
+98 LISSLLYQPMSLFD

-128 QITGAATNALKILF
+128 QITGAATNALKILV
-142 KEGFLLIGLFI
+142 KEGFLLIGLFV
-153 YLIYLSW
+153 YLMYLSW

-170 PLIGLIVSIAGK
+170 PLIGIIVSIAGK
-182 RLRRTAKKIQD
+182 RLRRVAKKIQD
-193 VMGVVTQVSNEIA
+193 VMGIVTQVSNEIA

-224 FKRANDE
+224 FKKANDE

-246 TPIIQIFVAF
+246 TPLIQVFVAF

-267 NLDELNLP
+267 NLSELNLP

-292 IRQLSNLNAVIQ
+292 IRQLSSLNAVIQ
-304 KGLAAAEDIFNT
+304 RGLAAAEDIFSA
-316 IDNASENYNEGLDI
+316 IDNAPEKYNEGLDI
-330 NKTLNGEVEIDNVS
+330 NNTLQGEVEIENVS
-344 FSYSEDSEPVLNNI
+344 FSYSHDSDPVLKNI
-358 SIKASK
+358 SIAAKK

-394 KIIID
+394 RIRID

-432 IAYGLNQVSD
+432 IAYGLDEVTD
-442 SEVYQAAREANAYE
+442 SAVFQAAREANAYE
-456 FIMSLPDGFDT
+456 FIMNLPEGFNT
-467 IIGDKGVI
+467 IIGDKGTT

-512 EIQSAIEKA
+512 EIQAAIEKA
-521 SKNKTTFIIAHRLS
+521 SLNKTTFIIAHRLS

-545 LENGII
+545 LENGEI
-551 TQSGTHNELIKED
+551 TQTGTHNELIREE
-564 GLYNVLQGKPELIEE
+564 GLYNVLQGKPELVEENKIIE
-579 TESVK
+579 TEV
-584 FEKDFVPTLINEKKS
+584 DFVPTLINEKKS
-599 FWDEFNFLNIA
+599 FWDEYSFGNIA
-610 LTPLSVLYWSISTF
+610 LTPLSFIYWTISSF
-624 KNIFLKPK
+624 KNTFLKAR
-632 TSDQNQIP
+632 TSVENEVP

-661 AIDLKNIGYKPGI
+661 AIDLRNLGYKPGI

-686 KFINKDTTAKEA
+686 KLIAEETTSKEV

-724 LERYT
+724 IERHT

-734 ISDDGLQHN
+734 IADDGLQHTA
-743 SLRRDFEII
+743 LRRDFEVV
-752 VEDAT
+752 VEDAN

-775 WKTKKVDLFIFSGRR
+775 WRTKKVDLFIYSGRR
-790 ESNDYFF
+790 EGNDNFF
-797 ELEPESWINLKTG
+797 ELEPESWINLDTG
-810 DSYEVDEYPFGR
+810 DVYAVDEYPFGK
-822 TANVVCGIANP
+822 TANVISGIANP
-833 NRFLRSLNNLKINF
+833 NRFLKTLNGLKVNF
-847 DYRLFPDHHYF
+847 DYKLFPDHHYF
-858 SKKDLEFDFER
+858 SKKDLEFSFER
-869 PILTTEKDAARIGEN
+869 PILTTEKDAARMGNKFKDKSI
-884 FNEKNVWYLKMGV
+884 WYLKMGV
-897 KLNTNVSKLISEKL
+897 KLNTNISRLITEKI
-911 QKKNV
+911 NG

>member
-15 EHKGIF
+15 KHKGLFFLSIIGF
-21 ILSIFGF
+21 ILFA
-28 LLFSA
+28 A

-40 WLKQVISYINENNDN
+40 WLKQVISYINESNEN

-78 LGNYFMANVGLK
+78 VGNYFMANVGLK
-90 VVHSLRKD
+90 VVHSLRED

-128 QITGAATNALKILF
+128 QITGAATNALKILV

-153 YLIYLSW
+153 YLLYLSW

-170 PLIGLIVSIAGK
+170 PLIGVIVSIAGK
-182 RLRRTAKKIQD
+182 RLRRVAKKIQD
-193 VMGVVTQVSNEIA
+193 VMGIVTQVSNEIA

-246 TPIIQIFVAF
+246 TPLIQVFVAF

-267 NLDELNLP
+267 NLSELNLP

-292 IRQLSNLNAVIQ
+292 IRQLSSLNAVIQ
-304 KGLAAAEDIFNT
+304 RGLAAAEDIFSA
-316 IDNASENYNEGLDI
+316 IDTAPEKYDEGLDI
-330 NKTLNGEVEIDNVS
+330 NKTLEGEVEIENVS
-344 FSYSEDSEPVLNNI
+344 FSYSHDSEPVLKNI
-358 SIKASK
+358 SISAKK

-394 KIIID
+394 RIRVD

-432 IAYGLNQVSD
+432 IAYGLDEVSD
-442 SEVYQAAREANAYE
+442 SAVFQAAREANAYE
-456 FIMSLPDGFDT
+456 FIMNLPEGFNT
-467 IIGDKGVI
+467 IIGDKGTT

-485 IARALLKK
+485 IARALLKQ

-512 EIQSAIEKA
+512 EIQAAIEKA
-521 SKNKTTFIIAHRLS
+521 SQNKTTFIIAHRLS

-545 LENGII
+545 LENGEI
-551 TQSGTHNELIKED
+551 TQAGTHNELIKEE
-564 GLYNVLQGKPELIEE
+564 GLYNVLQGKPELVEE
-579 TESVK
+579 AITTDSDI
-584 FEKDFVPTLINEKKS
+584 DFVPTLINEKKS
-599 FWDEFNFLNIA
+599 FWDEYNFGNIA
-610 LTPLSVLYWSISTF
+610 LTPLSFLYWAVSSF
-624 KNIFLKPK
+624 KNTFIKPK
-632 TSDQNQIP
+632 PSSDNEIP

-686 KFINKDTTAKEA
+686 KLIGDDTTAKEV
-698 GDEAIFHFNRGF
+698 GDEAIFHHNRGF
-710 NVVVDRDRSRALSY
+710 NVVVDRDRARALSY
-724 LERYT
+724 LERHT

-734 ISDDGLQHN
+734 ISDDGLQH
-743 SLRRDFEII
+743 SALRRDFEVV
-752 VEDAT
+752 VEDAN

-775 WKTKKVDLFIFSGRR
+775 WKTKMVDLFIYSGRK
-790 ESNDYFF
+790 EGNDNFF
-797 ELEPESWINLKTG
+797 ELEPESWVNLDTG
-810 DSYEVDEYPFGR
+810 DSYLVEDYPFGK
-822 TANVVCGIANP
+822 TANVVSGIANP
-833 NRFLRSLNNLKINF
+833 NRFLKTLNSLKVNF

-858 SKKDLEFDFER
+858 SKKDIEFGFER
-869 PILTTEKDAARIGEN
+869 PILTTEKDAARMGDK
-884 FNEKNVWYLKMGV
+884 FKGKNIWYLKMGV
-897 KLNTNVSKLISEKL
+897 KLNTNISKLITEK
-911 QKKNV
+911 VHG

>member
-15 EHKGIF
+15 KHKGLFFLSIIGF
-21 ILSIFGF
+21 ILFA
-28 LLFSA
+28 A

-40 WLKQVISYINENNDN
+40 WLKQVISYINESNEN

-78 LGNYFMANVGLK
+78 VGNYFMANVGLK
-90 VVHSLRKD
+90 VVHSLRED

-128 QITGAATNALKILF
+128 QITGAATNALKILV

-153 YLIYLSW
+153 YLLYLSW

-170 PLIGLIVSIAGK
+170 PLIGVIVSIAGK
-182 RLRRTAKKIQD
+182 RLRRVAKKIQD
-193 VMGVVTQVSNEIA
+193 VMGIVTQVSNEIA

-224 FKRANDE
+224 FKKANDE

-246 TPIIQIFVAF
+246 TPLIQVFVAF

-267 NLDELNLP
+267 NLSELNLP

-292 IRQLSNLNAVIQ
+292 IRQLSSLNAVIQ
-304 KGLAAAEDIFNT
+304 RGLAAAEDIFSA
-316 IDNASENYNEGLDI
+316 IDTAPEKYDEGLDI
-330 NKTLNGEVEIDNVS
+330 NKTLEGEVEIENVS
-344 FSYSEDSEPVLNNI
+344 FSYSHDSEPVLKNI
-358 SIKASK
+358 SISAKK

-394 KIIID
+394 RIRID

-432 IAYGLNQVSD
+432 IAYGLDEVSD
-442 SEVYQAAREANAYE
+442 SAVFQAAREANAYE
-456 FIMSLPDGFDT
+456 FIMNLPEGFNT
-467 IIGDKGVI
+467 IIGDKGTT

-485 IARALLKK
+485 IARALLKQ

-512 EIQSAIEKA
+512 EIQAAIEKA
-521 SKNKTTFIIAHRLS
+521 SQNKTTFIIAHRLS

-545 LENGII
+545 LENGEI
-551 TQSGTHNELIKED
+551 TQAGTHNELIKEE
-564 GLYNVLQGKPELIEE
+564 GLYNVLQGKPELVEE
-579 TESVK
+579 AITTDSDI
-584 FEKDFVPTLINEKKS
+584 DFVPTLINEKKS
-599 FWDEFNFLNIA
+599 FWDEYNFGNIA
-610 LTPLSVLYWSISTF
+610 LTPLSFLYWAVSSF
-624 KNIFLKPK
+624 KNTFIKPK
-632 TSDQNQIP
+632 PSSDNEIP

-686 KFINKDTTAKEA
+686 KLIGDDTTAKEV
-698 GDEAIFHFNRGF
+698 GDEAIFHHNRGF
-710 NVVVDRDRSRALSY
+710 NVVVDRDRARALSY
-724 LERYT
+724 LERHT

-734 ISDDGLQHN
+734 ISDDGLQH
-743 SLRRDFEII
+743 SALRRDFEVV
-752 VEDAT
+752 VEDAN

-775 WKTKKVDLFIFSGRR
+775 WKTKMVDLFIYSGRK
-790 ESNDYFF
+790 EGNDNFF
-797 ELEPESWINLKTG
+797 ELEPESWVNLDTG
-810 DSYEVDEYPFGR
+810 DSYLVEDYPFGK
-822 TANVVCGIANP
+822 TANVVSGIANP
-833 NRFLRSLNNLKINF
+833 NRFLKTLNSLKVNF

-858 SKKDLEFDFER
+858 SKKDIEFDFER
-869 PILTTEKDAARIGEN
+869 PILTTEKDAARMGDK
-884 FNEKNVWYLKMGV
+884 FKGKNIWYLKMGV
-897 KLNTNVSKLISEKL
+897 KLNTNISKLITEK
-911 QKKNV
+911 VHG

>member
-386 RFYDDYEG
+386 RFYDNYEG

-661 AIDLKNIGYKPGI
+661 AIDLKNIGYNPGI

>member
-15 EHKGIF
+15 KHKGLFFLSIIGF
-21 ILSIFGF
+21 ILFA
-28 LLFSA
+28 A

-40 WLKQVISYINENNDN
+40 WLKQVISYINESNEN

-78 LGNYFMANVGLK
+78 VGNYFMANVGLK
-90 VVHSLRKD
+90 VVHSLRED

-128 QITGAATNALKILF
+128 QITGAATNALKILV
-142 KEGFLLIGLFI
+142 KEGFLLVGLFI
-153 YLIYLSW
+153 YLLYLSW

-170 PLIGLIVSIAGK
+170 PLIGVIVSIAGK
-182 RLRRTAKKIQD
+182 RLRRVAKKIQD
-193 VMGVVTQVSNEIA
+193 VMGIVTQVSNEIA

-224 FKRANDE
+224 FKKANDE

-246 TPIIQIFVAF
+246 TPLIQVFVAF

-267 NLDELNLP
+267 NLSELNLP

-292 IRQLSNLNAVIQ
+292 IRQLSSLNAVIQ
-304 KGLAAAEDIFNT
+304 RGLAAAEDIFSA
-316 IDNASENYNEGLDI
+316 IDTAPEKYDEGLDI
-330 NKTLNGEVEIDNVS
+330 NKTLEGEVEIENVS
-344 FSYSEDSEPVLNNI
+344 FSYSHDSEPVLKNI
-358 SIKASK
+358 SISAKK

-394 KIIID
+394 RIRVD

-432 IAYGLNQVSD
+432 IAYGLDEVSD
-442 SEVYQAAREANAYE
+442 SAVFQAAREANAYE
-456 FIMSLPDGFDT
+456 FIMNLPEGFNT
-467 IIGDKGVI
+467 IIGDKGTT

-485 IARALLKK
+485 IARALLKQ

-512 EIQSAIEKA
+512 EIQAAIEKA
-521 SKNKTTFIIAHRLS
+521 SQNKTTFIIAHRLS

-545 LENGII
+545 LENGEI
-551 TQSGTHNELIKED
+551 TQAGTHNELIKEE
-564 GLYNVLQGKPELIEE
+564 GLYNVLQGKPELVEE
-579 TESVK
+579 AITTDSDI
-584 FEKDFVPTLINEKKS
+584 DFVPTLINEKKS
-599 FWDEFNFLNIA
+599 FWDEYNFGNIA
-610 LTPLSVLYWSISTF
+610 LTPLSFLYWAVSSF
-624 KNIFLKPK
+624 KNTFIKPK
-632 TSDQNQIP
+632 PSSDNEIP

-686 KFINKDTTAKEA
+686 KLIGDDTTAKEV
-698 GDEAIFHFNRGF
+698 GDEAIFHHNRGF
-710 NVVVDRDRSRALSY
+710 NVVVDRDRARALSY
-724 LERYT
+724 LERHT

-734 ISDDGLQHN
+734 ISDDGLQH
-743 SLRRDFEII
+743 SALRRDFEVV
-752 VEDAT
+752 VEDAN

-775 WKTKKVDLFIFSGRR
+775 WKTKMVDLFIYSGRK
-790 ESNDYFF
+790 EGNDNFF
-797 ELEPESWINLKTG
+797 ELEPESWVNLDTG
-810 DSYEVDEYPFGR
+810 DSYLVEDYPFGK
-822 TANVVCGIANP
+822 TANVVSGIANP
-833 NRFLRSLNNLKINF
+833 NRFLKTLNSLKVNF

-858 SKKDLEFDFER
+858 SKKDIEFGFER
-869 PILTTEKDAARIGEN
+869 PILTTEKDAARMGDK
-884 FNEKNVWYLKMGV
+884 FKGKNIWYLKMGV
-897 KLNTNVSKLISEKL
+897 KLNTNISKLITEK
-911 QKKNV
+911 VHG

>member
-15 EHKGIF
+15 KHKGLFFVSIIGF
-21 ILSIFGF
+21 ILFA
-28 LLFSA
+28 A

-40 WLKQVISYINENNDN
+40 WLKQVISYINESNDN
-55 PLNPL
+55 PLNPMS
-60 NLALFL
+60 LALFL
-66 AFISVIRGIGFY
+66 AGISVIRGIGFY
-78 LGNYFMANVGLK
+78 VGNYFMANVGLK
-90 VVHSLRKD
+90 VVHNLRED
-98 LISSLLYQPMSFFD
+98 LISSLLYQPMSLFD

-128 QITGAATNALKILF
+128 QITGAATNALKILV
-142 KEGFLLIGLFI
+142 KEGFLLIGLFV
-153 YLIYLSW
+153 YLMYLSW

-170 PLIGLIVSIAGK
+170 PLIGIIVSIAGK
-182 RLRRTAKKIQD
+182 RLRRVAKKIQD
-193 VMGVVTQVSNEIA
+193 VMGIVTQVSNEIA
-206 SGAREIK
+206 SGARAIK

-224 FKRANDE
+224 FKKANDE

-246 TPIIQIFVAF
+246 TPLIQVFVAF

-267 NLDELNLP
+267 NLSELNLP

-292 IRQLSNLNAVIQ
+292 IRQLSSLNAVIQ
-304 KGLAAAEDIFNT
+304 RGLAAAEDIFSA
-316 IDNASENYNEGLDI
+316 IDNAPEKYNEGLDI
-330 NKTLNGEVEIDNVS
+330 NNTLQGEVEIENVS
-344 FSYSEDSEPVLNNI
+344 FSYSHDSDPVLKNI
-358 SIKASK
+358 SIAAKK

-394 KIIID
+394 RIRID

-432 IAYGLNQVSD
+432 IAYGLDEVTD
-442 SEVYQAAREANAYE
+442 SAVFQAAREANAYE
-456 FIMSLPDGFDT
+456 FIMNLPEGFNT
-467 IIGDKGVI
+467 IIGDKGTT

-512 EIQSAIEKA
+512 EIQAAIEKA
-521 SKNKTTFIIAHRLS
+521 SLNKTTFIIAHRLS

-545 LENGII
+545 LENGEI
-551 TQSGTHNELIKED
+551 TQTGTHNELIREE
-564 GLYNVLQGKPELIEE
+564 GLYNVLQGKPELVEENKIIE
-579 TESVK
+579 TEV
-584 FEKDFVPTLINEKKS
+584 DFVPTLINEKKS
-599 FWDEFNFLNIA
+599 FWDEYSFGNIA
-610 LTPLSVLYWSISTF
+610 LTPLSFIYWTISSF
-624 KNIFLKPK
+624 KNTFLKAR
-632 TSDQNQIP
+632 TSVENEVP

-661 AIDLKNIGYKPGI
+661 AIDLRNLGYKPGI

-686 KFINKDTTAKEA
+686 KLIAEETTSKEV

-724 LERYT
+724 IERHT

-734 ISDDGLQHN
+734 IADDGLQHTA
-743 SLRRDFEII
+743 LRRDFEVV
-752 VEDAT
+752 VEDAD

-775 WKTKKVDLFIFSGRR
+775 WRTKKVDLFIYSGRR
-790 ESNDYFF
+790 EGNDNFF
-797 ELEPESWINLKTG
+797 ELEPESWINLDTG
-810 DSYEVDEYPFGR
+810 DVYAVDEYPFGK
-822 TANVVCGIANP
+822 TANVISGIANP
-833 NRFLRSLNNLKINF
+833 NRFLKTLNGLKVNF
-847 DYRLFPDHHYF
+847 DYKLFPDHHYF
-858 SKKDLEFDFER
+858 SKKDLEFSFER
-869 PILTTEKDAARIGEN
+869 PILTTEKDAARMGNKFKDKSI
-884 FNEKNVWYLKMGV
+884 WYLKMGV
-897 KLNTNVSKLISEKL
+897 KLNTNISRLITEKI
-911 QKKNV
+911 NG

>member
-1 MNKSLYTRLLGYTF
+1 MNKSIYTRLLGYTF
-15 EHKGIF
+15 EHKGLFFLSIIGF
-21 ILSIFGF
+21 ILFA
-28 LLFSA
+28 A

-40 WLKQVISYINENNDN
+40 WLKQVISFINESNENS
-55 PLNPL
+55 LNPL

-66 AFISVIRGIGFY
+66 AFISVVRGIGFY
-78 LGNYFMANVGLK
+78 VGNYFMANVGLK
-90 VVHSLRKD
+90 VVHSLRQD

-128 QITGAATNALKILF
+128 QITGAATNALKILV
-142 KEGFLLIGLFI
+142 KEGFLLIGLFV
-153 YLIYLSW
+153 YLMYLSW

-170 PLIGLIVSIAGK
+170 PLIGIIVSIAGK
-182 RLRRTAKKIQD
+182 RLRRVAKKIQD
-193 VMGVVTQVSNEIA
+193 VMGIVTQVSNEIA

-224 FKRANDE
+224 FKKANDE

-246 TPIIQIFVAF
+246 TPLIQVFVAF

-267 NLDELNLP
+267 NLTELNLP

-292 IRQLSNLNAVIQ
+292 IRQLSSLNAVIQ
-304 KGLAAAEDIFNT
+304 RGLAAAEDIFSA
-316 IDNASENYNEGLDI
+316 IDNAPEKYDEGLDI
-330 NKTLNGEVEIDNVS
+330 NKTLEGEVEIENVS
-344 FSYSEDSEPVLNNI
+344 FSYSHDSDPVLKNI
-358 SIKASK
+358 SISAKQ

-394 KIIID
+394 RIRID

-432 IAYGLNQVSD
+432 IAYGLNEVTD
-442 SEVYQAAREANAYE
+442 SEVFQAAREANAYE
-456 FIMSLPDGFDT
+456 FIMNLPEGFNT
-467 IIGDKGVI
+467 IIGDKGTT

-512 EIQSAIEKA
+512 EIQAAIEKA
-521 SKNKTTFIIAHRLS
+521 SQNKTTFIIAHRLS

-545 LENGII
+545 LENGEI
-551 TQSGTHNELIKED
+551 TQAGTHNELIKEE

-579 TESVK
+579 TNITDLET
-584 FEKDFVPTLINEKKS
+584 DFVPTLINEKKS
-599 FWDEFNFLNIA
+599 FWDEYNFGNIA
-610 LTPLSVLYWSISTF
+610 LTPLSFIYWTISSF
-624 KNIFLKPK
+624 KNTFLKPK
-632 TSDQNQIP
+632 TSITNEVP

-661 AIDLKNIGYKPGI
+661 AIDLRNLGYKPGI

-686 KFINKDTTAKEA
+686 KLISEETTSKEV

-710 NVVVDRDRSRALSY
+710 NVVVDRDRARALSY
-724 LERYT
+724 IERHT
-729 DCDIV
+729 ECDIV
-734 ISDDGLQHN
+734 ISDDGLQHTA
-743 SLRRDFEII
+743 LRRDFEVI
-752 VEDAT
+752 VEDAN

-775 WKTKKVDLFIFSGRR
+775 WKTKKVDLFIYSGRKDG
-790 ESNDYFF
+790 NDNFF
-797 ELEPESWINLKTG
+797 ELEPESWVNLNTG
-810 DSYEVDEYPFGR
+810 DTYTVDEYPFGK
-822 TANVVCGIANP
+822 TANVISGIANP
-833 NRFLRSLNNLKINF
+833 NRFLKTLNSLKVNF
-847 DYRLFPDHHYF
+847 DYKLFPDHHYF
-858 SKKDLEFDFER
+858 SKKDIEFNFER
-869 PILTTEKDAARIGEN
+869 PILTTEKDAARMGEKFKGSN
-884 FNEKNVWYLKMGV
+884 IWYLKMGV
-897 KLNTNVSKLISEKL
+897 KLNTNISKLITEKI
-911 QKKNV
+911 NG

>member
-1 MNKSLYTRLLGYTF
+1 MNKSIYTRLLGYTF
-15 EHKGIF
+15 EHKGLFFLSIIGF
-21 ILSIFGF
+21 ILFA
-28 LLFSA
+28 A

-40 WLKQVISYINENNDN
+40 WLKQVISYINESNENS
-55 PLNPL
+55 LNPL

-66 AFISVIRGIGFY
+66 AFISVVRGIGFY
-78 LGNYFMANVGLK
+78 VGNYFMANVGLK
-90 VVHSLRKD
+90 VVHSLRQD

-128 QITGAATNALKILF
+128 QITGAATNALKILV
-142 KEGFLLIGLFI
+142 KEGFLLIGLFV
-153 YLIYLSW
+153 YLMYLSW

-170 PLIGLIVSIAGK
+170 PLIGIIVSIAGK
-182 RLRRTAKKIQD
+182 RLRRVAKKIQD
-193 VMGVVTQVSNEIA
+193 VMGIVTQVSNEIA

-224 FKRANDE
+224 FKKANDE

-246 TPIIQIFVAF
+246 TPLIQVFVAF

-267 NLDELNLP
+267 NLTELNLP

-292 IRQLSNLNAVIQ
+292 IRQLSSLNAVIQ
-304 KGLAAAEDIFNT
+304 RGLAAAEDIFSA
-316 IDNASENYNEGLDI
+316 IDNAPEKYDEGLDI
-330 NKTLNGEVEIDNVS
+330 NKTLEGEVEIENVS
-344 FSYSEDSEPVLNNI
+344 FSYSHDSDPVLKNI
-358 SIKASK
+358 SISAKQ

-394 KIIID
+394 RIRID

-432 IAYGLNQVSD
+432 IAYGLNEVTD
-442 SEVYQAAREANAYE
+442 SEVFQAAREANAYE
-456 FIMSLPDGFDT
+456 FIMNLPEGFNT
-467 IIGDKGVI
+467 IIGDKGTT

-512 EIQSAIEKA
+512 EIQAAIEKA
-521 SKNKTTFIIAHRLS
+521 SQNKTTFIIAHRLS

-545 LENGII
+545 LENGEI
-551 TQSGTHNELIKED
+551 TQAGTHNELIKEE

-579 TESVK
+579 TNITDVET
-584 FEKDFVPTLINEKKS
+584 DFVPTLINEKKS
-599 FWDEFNFLNIA
+599 FWEEYNFGNVA
-610 LTPLSVLYWSISTF
+610 LTPLSFIYWTISSF
-624 KNIFLKPK
+624 KNTFLKPK
-632 TSDQNQIP
+632 TSVGNDIP

-661 AIDLKNIGYKPGI
+661 AIDLRNLGYNPGI

-686 KFINKDTTAKEA
+686 KLINEETTSKEV

-710 NVVVDRDRSRALSY
+710 NVVVDRDRARALSY
-724 LERYT
+724 LERHT
-729 DCDIV
+729 ECDIV
-734 ISDDGLQHN
+734 ISDDGLQHTA
-743 SLRRDFEII
+743 LRRDFEVI
-752 VEDAT
+752 VEDAN

-775 WKTKKVDLFIFSGRR
+775 WKTKKVDLFIYSGRKDG
-790 ESNDYFF
+790 NDNFF
-797 ELEPESWINLKTG
+797 ELEPESWVNLDTG
-810 DSYEVDEYPFGR
+810 DTYTVDEYPFGK
-822 TANVVCGIANP
+822 TANVISGIANP
-833 NRFLRSLNNLKINF
+833 NRFLKTLNSLKVNF
-847 DYRLFPDHHYF
+847 DYKLFPDHHYF
-858 SKKDLEFDFER
+858 SKKDIEFNFER
-869 PILTTEKDAARIGEN
+869 PILTTEKDAARMGEKFKGSN
-884 FNEKNVWYLKMGV
+884 IWYLKMGV
-897 KLNTNVSKLISEKL
+897 KLNTNISKLITEKI
-911 QKKNV
+911 NG

>member
-15 EHKGIF
+15 KHKGLFFLSIIGF
-21 ILSIFGF
+21 ILFA
-28 LLFSA
+28 A

-40 WLKQVISYINENNDN
+40 WLKQVISYINESNEN

-78 LGNYFMANVGLK
+78 VGNYFMANVGLK
-90 VVHSLRKD
+90 VVHSLRED

-128 QITGAATNALKILF
+128 QITGAATNALKILV

-153 YLIYLSW
+153 YLLYLSW

-170 PLIGLIVSIAGK
+170 PLIGIIVSIAGK
-182 RLRRTAKKIQD
+182 RLRRVAKKIQD
-193 VMGVVTQVSNEIA
+193 VMGIVTQVSNEIA

-246 TPIIQIFVAF
+246 TPLIQVFVAF

-267 NLDELNLP
+267 NLSELNLP

-292 IRQLSNLNAVIQ
+292 IRQLSSLNAVIQ
-304 KGLAAAEDIFNT
+304 RGLAAAEDIFSA
-316 IDNASENYNEGLDI
+316 IDNAPEKYDEGLDI
-330 NKTLNGEVEIDNVS
+330 NKTLEGEVEIENVS
-344 FSYSEDSEPVLNNI
+344 FSYSHDSEPVLKNI
-358 SIKASK
+358 SISAKK

-394 KIIID
+394 RIRID

-432 IAYGLNQVSD
+432 IAYGLDEVSD
-442 SEVYQAAREANAYE
+442 SAVFQAAREANAYE
-456 FIMSLPDGFDT
+456 FIMNLPEGFNT
-467 IIGDKGVI
+467 IIGDKGTT

-485 IARALLKK
+485 IARALLKQ

-512 EIQSAIEKA
+512 EIQAAIEKA
-521 SKNKTTFIIAHRLS
+521 SQNKTTFIIAHRLS

-545 LENGII
+545 LENGEIA
-551 TQSGTHNELIKED
+551 QAGTHNELIKEE
-564 GLYNVLQGKPELIEE
+564 GLYNVLQGKPELVEE
-579 TESVK
+579 AITTDSDI
-584 FEKDFVPTLINEKKS
+584 DFVPTLINEKKS
-599 FWDEFNFLNIA
+599 FWDEYNFGNIA
-610 LTPLSVLYWSISTF
+610 LTPLSFLYWAVSSF
-624 KNIFLKPK
+624 KNTFIKPK
-632 TSDQNQIP
+632 PSSDNEIP

-686 KFINKDTTAKEA
+686 KLIGDDTTAKEV
-698 GDEAIFHFNRGF
+698 GDEAIFHHKRGF
-710 NVVVDRDRSRALSY
+710 NVVVDRDRARALSY
-724 LERYT
+724 LERHT

-734 ISDDGLQHN
+734 ISDDGLQH
-743 SLRRDFEII
+743 SALRRDFEVV
-752 VEDAT
+752 VEDAN

-775 WKTKKVDLFIFSGRR
+775 WKTKMVDLFIYSGRKDG
-790 ESNDYFF
+790 NDNFF
-797 ELEPESWINLKTG
+797 ELEPESWVNLDTG
-810 DSYEVDEYPFGR
+810 DSYLVEDYPFGK
-822 TANVVCGIANP
+822 TANVVSGIANP
-833 NRFLRSLNNLKINF
+833 NRFLKTLNSLKVNF

-858 SKKDLEFDFER
+858 SKKDIEFNFER
-869 PILTTEKDAARIGEN
+869 PILTTEKDAARMGDK
-884 FNEKNVWYLKMGV
+884 FKGKNIWYLKMGV
-897 KLNTNVSKLISEKL
+897 KLNTNISKLITEK
-911 QKKNV
+911 VHG

>member
-1 MNKSLYTRLLGYTF
+1 MNKSIYTRLLGYTF
-15 EHKGIF
+15 EHKGFFFLSIIGF
-21 ILSIFGF
+21 ILFA
-28 LLFSA
+28 A

-40 WLKQVISYINENNDN
+40 WLKQVISYINESNENS
-55 PLNPL
+55 LNPL

-66 AFISVIRGIGFY
+66 AFISVVRGIGFY
-78 LGNYFMANVGLK
+78 VGNYFMANVGLK
-90 VVHSLRKD
+90 VVHSLRQD

-128 QITGAATNALKILF
+128 QITGAATNALKILV
-142 KEGFLLIGLFI
+142 KEGFLLIGLFV
-153 YLIYLSW
+153 YLMYLSW

-170 PLIGLIVSIAGK
+170 PLIGIIVSIAGK
-182 RLRRTAKKIQD
+182 RLRRVAKKIQD
-193 VMGVVTQVSNEIA
+193 VMGIVTQVSNEIA

-224 FKRANDE
+224 FKKANDE

-246 TPIIQIFVAF
+246 TPLIQVFVAF

-267 NLDELNLP
+267 NLTELNLP

-292 IRQLSNLNAVIQ
+292 IRQLSSLNAVIQ
-304 KGLAAAEDIFNT
+304 RGLAAAEDIFSA
-316 IDNASENYNEGLDI
+316 IDNAPEKYDEGLDI
-330 NKTLNGEVEIDNVS
+330 NKTLEGEVEIENVS
-344 FSYSEDSEPVLNNI
+344 FSYSHDSDPVLKNI
-358 SIKASK
+358 SISAKQ

-394 KIIID
+394 RIRID

-432 IAYGLNQVSD
+432 IAYGLNEVTD
-442 SEVYQAAREANAYE
+442 SEVFQAAREANAYE
-456 FIMSLPDGFDT
+456 FIMNLPEGFNT
-467 IIGDKGVI
+467 IIGDKGTT

-512 EIQSAIEKA
+512 EIQAAIEKA
-521 SKNKTTFIIAHRLS
+521 SQNKTTFIIAHRLS

-545 LENGII
+545 LENGEI
-551 TQSGTHNELIKED
+551 TQAGTHNELIKEE

-579 TESVK
+579 TNITDVEA
-584 FEKDFVPTLINEKKS
+584 DFVPTLINEKKS
-599 FWDEFNFLNIA
+599 FWDEYNFGNIA
-610 LTPLSVLYWSISTF
+610 LTPLSFIYWTISSF
-624 KNIFLKPK
+624 KNTFLKPK
-632 TSDQNQIP
+632 TSTGNEVP

-661 AIDLKNIGYKPGI
+661 AIDLRNLGYKPGI

-686 KFINKDTTAKEA
+686 KLISEETTSKEV

-710 NVVVDRDRSRALSY
+710 NVVVDRDRARALSY
-724 LERYT
+724 IERHT
-729 DCDIV
+729 ECDIV
-734 ISDDGLQHN
+734 ISDDGLQH
-743 SLRRDFEII
+743 SALRRDFEVI
-752 VEDAT
+752 VEDAN

-775 WKTKKVDLFIFSGRR
+775 WKTKKVDLFIYSGRKDG
-790 ESNDYFF
+790 NDNFF
-797 ELEPESWINLKTG
+797 ELEPESWVNLDTG
-810 DSYEVDEYPFGR
+810 DTYTVDEYPFGK
-822 TANVVCGIANP
+822 TANVISGIANP
-833 NRFLRSLNNLKINF
+833 NRFLKTLNSLKVNF
-847 DYRLFPDHHYF
+847 DYKLFPDHHYF
-858 SKKDLEFDFER
+858 SKKDIEFNFER
-869 PILTTEKDAARIGEN
+869 PILTTEKDAARMGEKFKGSN
-884 FNEKNVWYLKMGV
+884 IWYLKMGV
-897 KLNTNVSKLISEKL
+897 KLNTNISKLITEKI
-911 QKKNV
+911 NG

>member
-1 MNKSLYTRLLGYTF
+1 MNKSIYTRLLGYTF
-15 EHKGIF
+15 EHKGLFFLSIIGF
-21 ILSIFGF
+21 ILFA
-28 LLFSA
+28 A

-40 WLKQVISYINENNDN
+40 WLKQVISYINESNENS
-55 PLNPL
+55 LNPL

-66 AFISVIRGIGFY
+66 AFISVVRGIGFY
-78 LGNYFMANVGLK
+78 VGNYFMANVGLK
-90 VVHSLRKD
+90 VVHSLRQD

-128 QITGAATNALKILF
+128 QITGAATNALKILV
-142 KEGFLLIGLFI
+142 KEGFLLIGLFV
-153 YLIYLSW
+153 YLMYLSW

-170 PLIGLIVSIAGK
+170 PLIGIIVSIAGK
-182 RLRRTAKKIQD
+182 RLRRVAKKIQD
-193 VMGVVTQVSNEIA
+193 VMGIVTQVSNEIA

-224 FKRANDE
+224 FKEANDE

-246 TPIIQIFVAF
+246 TPLIQVFVAF

-267 NLDELNLP
+267 NLTELNLP

-292 IRQLSNLNAVIQ
+292 IRQLSSLNAVIQ
-304 KGLAAAEDIFNT
+304 RGLAAAEDIFSA
-316 IDNASENYNEGLDI
+316 IDNAPEKYDEGLDI
-330 NKTLNGEVEIDNVS
+330 NKTLEGEVEIENVS
-344 FSYSEDSEPVLNNI
+344 FSYSHDSDPVLKNI
-358 SIKASK
+358 SISAKQ

-394 KIIID
+394 RIRID

-432 IAYGLNQVSD
+432 IAYGLNEVTD
-442 SEVYQAAREANAYE
+442 SEVFQAAREANAYE
-456 FIMSLPDGFDT
+456 FIMNLPEGFNT
-467 IIGDKGVI
+467 IIGDKGTT

-512 EIQSAIEKA
+512 EIQAAIEKA
-521 SKNKTTFIIAHRLS
+521 SQNKTTFIIAHRLS

-545 LENGII
+545 LENGEI
-551 TQSGTHNELIKED
+551 TQAGTHNELIKEE
-564 GLYNVLQGKPELIEE
+564 GLYNVLQGKPELVEE
-579 TESVK
+579 TNAADVET
-584 FEKDFVPTLINEKKS
+584 DFVPTLINEKKS
-599 FWDEFNFLNIA
+599 FWDEYNFGNIA
-610 LTPLSVLYWSISTF
+610 LTPLSFIYWTISSF
-624 KNIFLKPK
+624 KNTFLKPK
-632 TSDQNQIP
+632 ASVGNDIP

-661 AIDLKNIGYKPGI
+661 AIDLRNLGYNPGI

-686 KFINKDTTAKEA
+686 KLINEETTSKEV

-710 NVVVDRDRSRALSY
+710 NVVVDRDRARALSY
-724 LERYT
+724 IERHT
-729 DCDIV
+729 ECDIV
-734 ISDDGLQHN
+734 ISDDGLQHTA
-743 SLRRDFEII
+743 LRRDFEVI
-752 VEDAT
+752 VEDAN

-775 WKTKKVDLFIFSGRR
+775 WKTKKVDLFIYSGRKDG
-790 ESNDYFF
+790 NDNFF
-797 ELEPESWINLKTG
+797 ELEPESWVNLDTG
-810 DSYEVDEYPFGR
+810 DTYAVDEYPFGK
-822 TANVVCGIANP
+822 TANVISGIANP
-833 NRFLRSLNNLKINF
+833 NRFLKTLNSLKVNF
-847 DYRLFPDHHYF
+847 DYKLFPDHHYF
-858 SKKDLEFDFER
+858 SKKDIEFNFER
-869 PILTTEKDAARIGEN
+869 PILTTEKDAARMGEKFKGSN
-884 FNEKNVWYLKMGV
+884 IWYLKMGV
-897 KLNTNVSKLISEKL
+897 KLNTNISKLITEKI
-911 QKKNV
+911 NG

>member
-1 MNKSLYTRLLGYTF
+1 MNKSIYTRLLGYTF
-15 EHKGIF
+15 EHKGLFFLSIIGF
-21 ILSIFGF
+21 ILFA
-28 LLFSA
+28 A

-40 WLKQVISYINENNDN
+40 WLKQVISYINESNEI

-66 AFISVIRGIGFY
+66 AFISVVRGIGFY
-78 LGNYFMANVGLK
+78 VGNYFMANVGLK
-90 VVHSLRKD
+90 VVHSLRQD

-128 QITGAATNALKILF
+128 QITGAATNALKILV
-142 KEGFLLIGLFI
+142 KEGFLLIGLFV
-153 YLIYLSW
+153 YLMYLSW

-170 PLIGLIVSIAGK
+170 PLIGIIVSIAGK
-182 RLRRTAKKIQD
+182 RLRRVAKKIQD
-193 VMGVVTQVSNEIA
+193 VMGIVTQVSNEIA

-224 FKRANDE
+224 FKKANDE

-246 TPIIQIFVAF
+246 TPLIQVFVAF

-267 NLDELNLP
+267 NLTELNLP

-292 IRQLSNLNAVIQ
+292 IRQLSSLNAVIQ
-304 KGLAAAEDIFNT
+304 RGLAAAEDIFSA
-316 IDNASENYNEGLDI
+316 IDNAPEKYDEGLDI
-330 NKTLNGEVEIDNVS
+330 NKTLEGEVEIENVS
-344 FSYSEDSEPVLNNI
+344 FSYSHDSDPVLKNI
-358 SIKASK
+358 SISAKQ

-394 KIIID
+394 RIRID

-432 IAYGLNQVSD
+432 IAYGLNEVTD
-442 SEVYQAAREANAYE
+442 SEVFQAAREANAYE
-456 FIMSLPDGFDT
+456 FIMNLPEGFNT
-467 IIGDKGVI
+467 IIGDKGTT

-512 EIQSAIEKA
+512 EIQAAIEKA
-521 SKNKTTFIIAHRLS
+521 SQNKTTFIIAHRLS

-545 LENGII
+545 LENGEI
-551 TQSGTHNELIKED
+551 TQAGTHNELIKEE

-579 TESVK
+579 TNITDVET
-584 FEKDFVPTLINEKKS
+584 DFVPTLINEKKS
-599 FWDEFNFLNIA
+599 FWDEYNFGNIA
-610 LTPLSVLYWSISTF
+610 LTPLSFIYWTISSF
-624 KNIFLKPK
+624 KNTFLKPK
-632 TSDQNQIP
+632 ASVGNDIP

-661 AIDLKNIGYKPGI
+661 AIDLRNLGYKPGI

-686 KFINKDTTAKEA
+686 KLISEETTSKEV

-710 NVVVDRDRSRALSY
+710 NVVVDRDRARALSY
-724 LERYT
+724 IERHT
-729 DCDIV
+729 ECDIV
-734 ISDDGLQHN
+734 ISDDGLQHTA
-743 SLRRDFEII
+743 LRRDFEVI
-752 VEDAT
+752 VEDAN

-775 WKTKKVDLFIFSGRR
+775 WKTKKVDLFIYSGRKDG
-790 ESNDYFF
+790 NDNFF
-797 ELEPESWINLKTG
+797 ELEPESWVNLDTG
-810 DSYEVDEYPFGR
+810 DTYTVDEYPFGK
-822 TANVVCGIANP
+822 TANVISGIANP
-833 NRFLRSLNNLKINF
+833 NRFLKTLNSLKVNF
-847 DYRLFPDHHYF
+847 DYKLFPDHHYF
-858 SKKDLEFDFER
+858 SKKDIEFNFER
-869 PILTTEKDAARIGEN
+869 PILTTEKDAARMGEKFKGSN
-884 FNEKNVWYLKMGV
+884 IWYLKMGV
-897 KLNTNVSKLISEKL
+897 KLNTNISKLITEKI
-911 QKKNV
+911 NG

>member
-1 MNKSLYTRLLGYTF
+1 MNKSIYTRLLSYTF
-15 EHKGIF
+15 EHKGFFFLSIIGF
-21 ILSIFGF
+21 ILFA
-28 LLFSA
+28 A

-40 WLKQVISYINENNDN
+40 WLKQVISYINESNENS
-55 PLNPL
+55 LNPL

-66 AFISVIRGIGFY
+66 AFISVVRGIGFY
-78 LGNYFMANVGLK
+78 VGNYFMANVGLK
-90 VVHSLRKD
+90 VVHSLRQD

-128 QITGAATNALKILF
+128 QITGAATNALKILV
-142 KEGFLLIGLFI
+142 KEGFLLIGLFV
-153 YLIYLSW
+153 YLMYLSW

-170 PLIGLIVSIAGK
+170 PLIGIIVSIAGK
-182 RLRRTAKKIQD
+182 RLRRVAKKIQD
-193 VMGVVTQVSNEIA
+193 VMGIVTQVSNEIA

-224 FKRANDE
+224 FKKANDE

-246 TPIIQIFVAF
+246 TPLIQVFVAF

-267 NLDELNLP
+267 NLTELNLP

-292 IRQLSNLNAVIQ
+292 IRQLSSLNAVIQ
-304 KGLAAAEDIFNT
+304 RGLAAAEDIFSA
-316 IDNASENYNEGLDI
+316 IDNAPEKYDEGLDI
-330 NKTLNGEVEIDNVS
+330 NKTLEGEVEIENVS
-344 FSYSEDSEPVLNNI
+344 FSYSHDSDPVLKNI
-358 SIKASK
+358 SISAKQ

-394 KIIID
+394 RIRID

-432 IAYGLNQVSD
+432 IAYGLNEVTD
-442 SEVYQAAREANAYE
+442 SEVFQAAREANAYE
-456 FIMSLPDGFDT
+456 FIMNLPEGFNT
-467 IIGDKGVI
+467 IIGDKGTT

-512 EIQSAIEKA
+512 EIQAAIEKA
-521 SKNKTTFIIAHRLS
+521 SQNKTTFIIAHRLS

-545 LENGII
+545 LENGEI
-551 TQSGTHNELIKED
+551 TQAGTHNELIKEE

-579 TESVK
+579 TDITDVEA
-584 FEKDFVPTLINEKKS
+584 DFVPTLINEKKS
-599 FWDEFNFLNIA
+599 FWDEYNFGNIA
-610 LTPLSVLYWSISTF
+610 LTPLSFIYWTISSF
-624 KNIFLKPK
+624 KNTFLKPK
-632 TSDQNQIP
+632 TSTGNEVP

-661 AIDLKNIGYKPGI
+661 AIDLRNLGYKPGI

-686 KFINKDTTAKEA
+686 KLISEETTSKEV

-710 NVVVDRDRSRALSY
+710 NVVVDRDRARALSY
-724 LERYT
+724 VERHT
-729 DCDIV
+729 ECDIV
-734 ISDDGLQHN
+734 ISDDGLQHTA
-743 SLRRDFEII
+743 LRRDFEVI
-752 VEDAT
+752 VEDAN

-775 WKTKKVDLFIFSGRR
+775 WKTKKVDLFIYSGRKDG
-790 ESNDYFF
+790 NDNFF
-797 ELEPESWINLKTG
+797 ELEPESWVNLDTG
-810 DSYEVDEYPFGR
+810 DTYTVDEYPFGK
-822 TANVVCGIANP
+822 TANVISGIANP
-833 NRFLRSLNNLKINF
+833 NRFLKTLNSLKVNF
-847 DYRLFPDHHYF
+847 DYKLFPDHHYF
-858 SKKDLEFDFER
+858 SKKDIEFNFER
-869 PILTTEKDAARIGEN
+869 PILTTEKDAARMGEKFKGSN
-884 FNEKNVWYLKMGV
+884 IWYLKMGV
-897 KLNTNVSKLISEKL
+897 KLNTNISKLITEKI
-911 QKKNV
+911 NG